1 VVLFALPT
9 NMAQGEA
16 AHTHAGGRTA
26 CTLCFDRHTHS
37 RACAGICIVMALLLG
52 ITTPLN
58 SIQVRGC
65 VGGWV
70 VGDLCRRS
78 PAVRAAFHHPR
89 LPPSPTRPQVLT
101 VNLVTSVTLG
111 IVIALGEW

>member
-1 VVLFALPT
+1 VRVVLFALPT

-26 CTLCFDRHTHS
+26 CTLRFDRHTHS
-37 RACAGICIVMALLLG
+37 RACAGICIVVALLLG

-65 VGGWV
+65 GG
-70 VGDLCRRS
+70 GSDLRRRL
-78 PAVRAAFHHPR
+78 PAVRAHHPR
-89 LPPSPTRPQVLT
+89 LPPSPARPQVLT